1 MGELETKKEFI
12 IPPPEY
18 PKLAE
23 AKCPKYK
30 TMIRAQQKEAIET
43 LEKKKKRLK
52 TSSRDCPSPKQ
63 RK

>member
-1 MGELETKKEFI
+1 
-12 IPPPEY
+12 
-18 PKLAE
+18 LAE

-43 LEKKKKRLK
+43 LEKKKKKRLK